1 MRKLLLLSLL
11 IATPSLA
18 EDYVGQ
24 WLFYDLKLNEKF
36 VLNLNKP
43 MRGYPIVSLIG
54 ATGGRYFDGNDESG
68 QGYKA
73 VIRGQS
79 FNLISALGDKT
90 IMSGTFNAAF
100 SELSGQFIGGDRFV
114 AKKHVPVGYADNFG
128 PPVYQVV
135 YNGGEVGT
143 KGAKEC
149 ELIRKIYDKT
159 KRVKYPVKLS
169 CENTSGLGGT
179 RSQKKASSNWN
190 MSYRGRAANWLV
202 KPNTF
207 LDFEACKTAMQ
218 KVRDENNCWE

>member
-1 MRKLLLLSLL
+1 MKKILLLVLL
-11 IATPSLA
+11 ISTPVLA
-18 EDYVGQ
+18 QDYSGQ

-43 MRGYPIVSLIG
+43 MRGYPVISFIG
-54 ATGGRYFDGNDESG
+54 AVGGRYFDGNDERG
-68 QGYKA
+68 QRYKA

-79 FNLISALGDKT
+79 FNLISELGDRT
-90 IMSGTFNAAF
+90 IMSGTFNATF

-114 AKKHVPVGYADNFG
+114 AKKHVPVGYGDNFG
-128 PPVYQVV
+128 PAVYQVV

-143 KGAKEC
+143 EGEEEC
-149 ELIRKIYDKT
+149 ELVRKIYDKSR
-159 KRVKYPVKLS
+159 KEKYSVKLS

-207 LDFEACKTAMQ
+207 LDFKACKSAMQ
-218 KVRDENNCWE
+218 KVRDENSCFK